1 MPEHILAI
9 EGVSKTFTVG
19 GPLTGRHY
27 VHAVRGVSLSVD
39 KGDVV
44 GIVGESGSG
53 KTTLSQLV
61 LGLLDPTEGS
71 ILLEGRNVSEY
82 SRLNLAKL
90 IQPVFQNPY
99 SSLNPRQCIE
109 TIIAAPLRVHG
120 IGDRAS
126 RREETIRLM
135 EAVGLPKRLHNR
147 YPVQLSG
154 GQRQRV
160 AIARAL
166 ILKPRILVC
175 DEPTSALDVSVQA
188 QILNLLDEL
197 KRGFDLTYL
206 LISHNLA
213 VVEHMSTKVAVMYQ
227 GEKVEEAK
235 TTELFDRPQHP
246 YTKLLLNAI
255 LLPHRGSKEPADRLA
270 PAPKSADRT
279 EASA

>member
-1 MPEHILAI
+1 MSERILAI
-9 EGVSKTFTVG
+9 KEVSTTFMVG
-19 GPLTGRHY
+19 GPLTGRQH
-27 VHAVRGVSLSVD
+27 VQAVKDVSLSVD

-71 ILLEGRNVSEY
+71 ILLEGLNVSEY
-82 SRLNLAKL
+82 ARLKLARL

-109 TIIAAPLRVHG
+109 TIIAAPLRIHG
-120 IGDRAS
+120 LGGRTS
-126 RREETIRLM
+126 RREEAIRLM
-135 EAVGLPKRLHNR
+135 EAVGLPRRLHNR

-166 ILKPRILVC
+166 ILKPRVLVC

-197 KRGFDLTYL
+197 KNEFDLTYL

-213 VVEHMSTKVAVMYQ
+213 VVEHMATKVAVMYQ
-227 GEKVEEAK
+227 GKKVEEAK
-235 TTELFDRPQHP
+235 AIDIFDRPQHP

-270 PAPKSADRT
+270 PTPKSADRT
-279 EASA
+279 GALA